1 MNVITGQIAK
11 IVIRHNTRTKTET
24 QLFRK
29 WKELLRASPIL
40 LSVLF
45 GLGNRLNPV
54 GEALA
59 APYYQD
65 ASLEAAIRLP
75 VIKPEGLAVAA
86 LHTHVATILFEYDD
100 QNRPWL
106 RFEARYDLRNET
118 REALGFSLQLEPGTL
133 QDLTLTQNGATV
145 EFSFVEAGS
154 LAAQISIPPN
164 QNSEL
169 RLMARRALDRLP
181 LLHVEYPT
189 ETLRRWRGQRSLRIE
204 LIPGTAL
211 ERDAWLRVEPDS
223 WSYSP
228 FASDA
233 RLEWLFEGE
242 IPPRILFQ
250 SIAPDAWRN
259 LQQLLRSASG
269 APSSYAALAE
279 HYREL
284 ATAALQLGENAVY
297 ERFLAQAT
305 ATYLDGVRQAEA
317 TGTPITQSA
326 PLHAGL
332 AALYRERIARGEGLP
347 YVQSMI
353 DEVERALRGLMVDDP
368 RRAELEQWRV
378 DGLRLLLTDLRRRG
392 DIPAALALIEQLHSL
407 SKNDAEND
415 FLEQERQALLVQ
427 QAVELIEGGDRA
439 AALALAGNL
448 IDAPT
453 LQPPSEHRNLFAR
466 WNVSTVISDRDVKI
480 HVNVRAS
487 KGREQEAQAA
497 LEEAIRTWLSTP
509 ELRGMVP
516 EMRTLANVEGQ
527 GNFELT
533 LQMPAKEN
541 GAGLARTLPATSDW
555 ALLRSFLN
563 QLGPQVQTYANGVW
577 QHMEVTQPLDLRAVG
592 EEWRRIAE
600 ELERQAE
607 MFEQNA
613 LQTATTLQ
621 ASLEA
626 RLRAANYRDAAQGWR
641 ELAQASGVIISLT
654 PSETSSAPAR
664 TWMVAVDSPPQILTV
679 QVEALSGVR
688 VLLSFLVALS
698 GLFAVSTLL
707 WRLLI

>member
-1 MNVITGQIAK
+1 MQASLLL
-11 IVIRHNTRTKTET
+11 
-24 QLFRK
+24 LFV
-29 WKELLRASPIL
+29 LLCPGSIL
-40 LSVLF
+40 S
-45 GLGNRLNPV
+45 PV
-54 GEALA
+54 GGALA
-59 APYYQD
+59 APHHQD
-65 ASLEAAIRLP
+65 ASLEAVIRLP
-75 VIKPEGLAVAA
+75 VIKPEGPAVAA
-86 LHTHVATILFEYDD
+86 LHTHVATIRFEYDD

-106 RFEARYDLRNET
+106 RFEARYDLRNEM
-118 REALGFSLQLEPGTL
+118 RDALGFSLQLEPGTL
-133 QDLTLTQNGATV
+133 QDLTLTQNGAPV
-145 EFSFVEAGS
+145 ELSFVEAGL
-154 LAAQISIPPN
+154 LAAQMSIPPN
-164 QNSEL
+164 QSSEL
-169 RLMARRALDRLP
+169 KLTARQALDRLP

-204 LIPGTAL
+204 LITGTAL
-211 ERDAWLRVEPDS
+211 ERDAWLRVEPGS

-242 IPPRILFQ
+242 IPPQILFQ

-259 LQQLLRSASG
+259 LQQLLRSAVGG

-284 ATAALQLGENAVY
+284 ATAALQLGENAAY

-305 ATYLDGVRQAEA
+305 AAYLDGIRQAEA
-317 TGTPITQSA
+317 TDAPVTRSA
-326 PLHAGL
+326 LLHAGL

-353 DEVERALRGLMVDDP
+353 NEVEMALRGLMVDDP
-368 RRAELEQWRV
+368 QRAELEQWRV

-392 DIPAALALIEQLHSL
+392 DIPAALALIEQLRSL
-407 SKNDAEND
+407 SRDEAEND
-415 FLEQERQALLVQ
+415 FLEQERQALLVR
-427 QAVELIEGGDRA
+427 QAVELIERGDRA
-439 AALALAGNL
+439 AALALAGDL
-448 IDAPT
+448 IDTPT
-453 LQPPSEHRNLFAR
+453 LQPPSEYRNLFAR
-466 WNVSTVISDRDVKI
+466 WNVSTVISDRGVKV
-480 HVNVRAS
+480 HVDVRAS

-497 LEEAIRTWLSTP
+497 LEEVVRTWRSIP
-509 ELRGMVP
+509 ELRGMAP
-516 EMRTLANVEGQ
+516 AMRTLADAEGQ
-527 GNFELT
+527 GSFELT
-533 LQMPAKEN
+533 LQIPAKEN
-541 GAGLARTLPATSDW
+541 GASFARALPPTSDW

-563 QLGPQVQTYANGVW
+563 QLGPQVQTYASGVW
-577 QHMEVTQPLDLRAVG
+577 QRMEVTQPLDLRSVG

-607 MFEQNA
+607 GFEQDA

-641 ELAQASGVIISLT
+641 ELARASGVIISLT
-654 PSETSSAPAR
+654 PSETSGAAAR

-688 VLLSFLVALS
+688 VLLSFLVVLS
-698 GLFAVSTLL
+698 GLFAVSALL